1 MVWLTQG
8 VNVQWRFLLLVQ
20 VESLEHICVLLFEIV
35 FLFLLRVFHLY
46 SRYMYSSPNNGVGER
61 SSDDGCPNLWSG
73 WVFSYR
79 ESCSKHPKD

>member
-8 VNVQWRFLLLVQ
+8 VNVQWRFVLPVL

-35 FLFLLRVFHLY
+35 FLIQLRVFHLY
-46 SRYMYSSPNNGVGER
+46 SRYMCSSPNNGVGER
-61 SSDDGCPNLWSG
+61 SSDDGSPNLWSG